1 MKNCRQWKQ
10 RSLKLQDFFEWKSI
24 PTRNIQ
30 VEDRADR
37 PMRTSHGAE
46 LICGARNMPFSV
58 KSIQLSNWILWQFSN
73 GWCGIFIT
81 RRKILENIG
90 SEADFDLVDKAWSG
104 TGKWAEKVAQFRHP
118 KIQAIRLAGDP
129 NAPVLPEKMTLD
141 ELRESIM
148 ADLERCAI
156 RARSICRGYCKALL
170 QIPMWIC
177 RRTAE
182 VRLNN
187 DRRPYFWNVPMSITS
202 LSCTNRPRIKFRGFL
217 FLLYCTALFLTGWW
231 IGWVLLLLLVPAG
244 GRLDIFER
252 ERRMRRGQQTIKL
265 IGYRSD
271 MDPDWVPA

>member
-90 SEADFDLVDKAWSG
+90 SEADFDLVDKAWSE

-148 ADLERCAI
+148 ADLERLRDTGALDLPRLLQGVVANPNVNLPTNGGGQAEQWSPPLFLE
-156 RARSICRGYCKALL
+156 RANVHHELVVYQSAADQISRVPVFALL
-170 QIPMWIC
+170 HRPVFDRLVDWLGFIVAA
-177 RRTAE
+177 RTCWRAP
-182 VRLNN
+182 R
-187 DRRPYFWNVPMSITS
+187 YFWTRATNAQGSADDQADW
-202 LSCTNRPRIKFRGFL
+202 LS
-217 FLLYCTALFLTGWW
+217 
-231 IGWVLLLLLVPAG
+231 
-244 GRLDIFER
+244 
-252 ERRMRRGQQTIKL
+252 
-265 IGYRSD
+265 
-271 MDPDWVPA
+271 